1 MVALER
7 RPNIA
12 DVQCCWYVLDFKA
25 IDLDPPVLVGHHSY
39 NVTIVIGC
47 RKCIGSR
54 SANQFGQPNTS
65 SGYEVARVS
74 GVVERD
80 HKLLRVVQSDRVS
93 ERDGLWYG
101 VSTHLIVL

>member
-7 RPNIA
+7 RPYIA
-12 DVQCCWYVLDFKA
+12 DMQCCWYVLDFEA
-25 IDLDPPVLVGHHSY
+25 INFDPPVLVGHHSY

-54 SANQFGQPNTS
+54 SANQFGQPNTG
-65 SGYEVARVS
+65 SGYEVARMG

-80 HKLLRVVQSDRVS
+80 HKFLRVVQSDRVS
-93 ERDGLWYG
+93 ERNRLWDR